1 MDSRR
6 LFSVL
11 LLAATAFFSSQQ
23 ARALSFEVAAIDATH
38 FKYVYHVDGSF
49 TDTQGFTLLYNPSL
63 YSALSIVTPLD
74 EQIWNQVITG
84 PFLGNA
90 NLLITTSALVNIP
103 VASGTFAVT
112 FKWAGGAAP
121 GAQPFEIFDALGGTS
136 SGSTI
141 AFVSGVPEP
150 STYVLMFAGLLVVAA
165 TATFRRRPL
174 LPRLIL
180 RA

>member
-6 LFSVL
+6 LISVL
-11 LLAATAFFSSQQ
+11 LLGVTAFFSAPQ
-23 ARALSFEVAAIDATH
+23 ARALSFEVAALGAAN

-49 TDTQGFTLLYNPSL
+49 TDTQGFTLLYDPAL
-63 YSALSIVTPLD
+63 YSSLSIAQPLD
-74 EQIWNQVITG
+74 QLIWNQAITD

-90 NLLITTSALVNIP
+90 NWLLTTSALVNIP
-103 VASGTFAVT
+103 AASGTFAVT
-112 FKWAGGAAP
+112 FKWAGGTAP
-121 GAQPFEIFDALGGTS
+121 GAQPFEIFDVLGGTS

-141 AFVSGVPEP
+141 AFVAGIPEP

-165 TATFRRRPL
+165 TAIVRRRPL
-174 LPRLIL
+174 PQRLVL